1 MQGAKIEVKKF
12 VSSKNRKVE
21 KKNIYLKQF
30 PESYGEEEIKKFI
43 SEKLQPLGKIE
54 SEGIYGKEINGKKKY
69 FAFVAFAEKESA
81 DEAIE
86 RYNNIKLEDD
96 SDDKLYVGIAESK
109 KKRKEKFKKQHIPI
123 NQ

>member
-1 MQGAKIEVKKF
+1 M
-12 VSSKNRKVE
+12 
-21 KKNIYLKQF
+21 
-30 PESYGEEEIKKFI
+30 
-43 SEKLQPLGKIE
+43 GKIE